1 MLNALQNLETKHELI
16 DPTMIAVIALITLF
30 ASTLIICDVRTNDDT
45 SIISFYSLSLI
56 RLTEIVYLCLTTYF
70 IADISR

>member
-1 MLNALQNLETKHELI
+1 MLNALQNLETKQELI

-45 SIISFYSLSLI
+45 SIISFYSLSLT